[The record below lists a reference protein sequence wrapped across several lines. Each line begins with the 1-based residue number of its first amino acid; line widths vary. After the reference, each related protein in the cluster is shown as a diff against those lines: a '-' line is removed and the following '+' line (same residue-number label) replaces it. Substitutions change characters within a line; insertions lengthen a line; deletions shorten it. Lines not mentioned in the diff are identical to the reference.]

1 MANKGFSR
9 KDTHDTVF
17 RDALW
22 SVVRG
27 KLTPSPGRPG
37 KVKGLF
43 LVVAEKIPLSA
54 LDCIRKD
61 MTAQC
66 LPLTGVY
73 MAHDSMGFARYA
85 GRGNIFSRLK
95 AHKKTHSLELAYFSF
110 YIVLEKIHEREIETI
125 LIRAAGPQ
133 LQFND
138 RKKQITIKPGNIRD
152 YEPRTSFYE
161 RQYRK
166 GRRS

>member
-9 KDTHDTVF
+9 KDTLDTVF

-27 KLTPSPGRPG
+27 KLTPSAGRPG

-54 LDCIRKD
+54 LDSVRKD
-61 MTAQC
+61 MAKQG
-66 LPLTGVY
+66 LPATGVY

-85 GRGNIFSRLK
+85 GHGNIFTRLK

-138 RKKQITIKPGNIRD
+138 RKKRITIEPGNIRD
-152 YEPRTSFYE
+152 YEPRTFFYE
-161 RQYRK
+161 RQYKRGRK
-166 GRRS
+166 A

>member
-9 KDTHDTVF
+9 KDCLSDVF
-17 RDALW
+17 RDAQW
-22 SVVRG
+22 KVIHG

-37 KVKGLF
+37 RIKGLF
-43 LVVAEKIPLSA
+43 SVVAEKIPFAA
-54 LDCIRKD
+54 LDSVRKD
-61 MTAQC
+61 MHKQK
-66 LPLTGVY
+66 LPVTGVY
-73 MAHDSMGFARYA
+73 IAHDSMGFARYA

-95 AHKKTHSLELAYFSF
+95 SHKKTHSLELAYFSF

-138 RKKQITIKPGNIRD
+138 RKKRITIAPGNIRD
-152 YEPRTSFYE
+152 YEPRTLFYE
-161 RQYRK
+161 RQYKK
-166 GRRS
+166 GRKV